1 MWSLLFSVIVM
12 ASSSTTYE
20 GTIQKCHDGDTCHLQ
35 VEGQKKP
42 MKLRFAGIDAPEAKQ
57 NFGKASKKALED
69 LILKKKV
76 KAVCEGSSFDRS
88 VCTIFVGDLDVNREM
103 VRLGWAMESP
113 KYSKGKYK
121 ADQAVAREKKIGIWK
136 GMTESPHCYRSKK
149 KGPCAKNAFYMP

>member
-1 MWSLLFSVIVM
+1 MWSLVFSFFV
-12 ASSSTTYE
+12 AAWSTNYE
-20 GTIQKCHDGDTCHLQ
+20 GIIQKCHDGDTCHLQ

-42 MKLRFAGIDAPEAKQ
+42 LKLRFAGIDAPETKQ

-76 KAVCEGSSFDRS
+76 KAVCEGTSFDRS
-88 VCTIFVGDLDVNREM
+88 VCTVFLGDLDVNREM

-113 KYSKGKYK
+113 KYSKGKFK
-121 ADQAVAREKKIGIWK
+121 KEQSEARDAKLGIWK

-149 KGPCAKNAFYMP
+149 KGPCAKNAFHMP